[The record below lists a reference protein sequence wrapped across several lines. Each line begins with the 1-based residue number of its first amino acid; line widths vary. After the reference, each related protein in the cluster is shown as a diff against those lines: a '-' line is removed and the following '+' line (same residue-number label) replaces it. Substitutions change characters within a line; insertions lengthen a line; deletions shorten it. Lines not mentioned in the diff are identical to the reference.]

1 MDNDGEAPTPPSA
14 GASPALPSP
23 VEAPVI
29 VPAEQATLPVPPE
42 QSVPAQPIEASS
54 PAPASGEYALISA
67 PDQSAPSSLA
77 EESTPAPTTEES
89 SSSSLTGGSAP
100 ALPIEESV
108 VSSSTDES
116 SLGPT
121 IEEFPVDPV
130 GVETAPARSNAGSGL
145 ATPTQNPP
153 SSPPLDEYSLTA
165 EAEIEEP
172 SSPQRDSNANAE
184 ISPSQE
190 DAPETPIYPPLPPL
204 PTPYAEQQR
213 PPTRTL
219 ETSLD
224 NVYTASAPQR
234 WASSSEVEEP
244 PDASGDLG
252 PDEPLHRSEDGEQ
265 GEQHDL
271 DDEDAEAIAEDTAVM
286 DPDNPL
292 MQRVQAALYK
302 QLSEQKSKLQ
312 YDLKEKEEAVRAA
325 NLRREAIG
333 VELYSLQQQLA
344 RHQAM
349 LEGTQD
355 NLNVIRGYREE
366 AERRLRHATSQW
378 KEQKEKLP
386 EIPDRYRAFAFL
398 VDQHKQE
405 LEKISR
411 TIKQVDLYNED
422 LRSKILVAKRT
433 TMKAEE
439 DLIKQEQDKKRQDYF
454 VDHLTDQLR
463 KLQER
468 RALYETQ
475 LLAQQKETK
484 AAMETLQDAAT
495 EMEAIQF
502 EKRQLLHQWKS
513 SLIGLQKREEVLQ
526 QIDIGIQKNKDTI
539 LNMAG
544 EISGFKHSLRKAQE
558 ENESLTVL
566 LNKLEGEVDYLKRE
580 IGSINEQKEKLKES
594 WTMYTKSLAQT
605 EGELGTVMLERQTL
619 QMEMSAVQKQTH
631 ITVVAKQK
639 LQSDISE
646 HLQAQLSISKGAQG
660 TRKDNNRLRNQ
671 IHEKEATIAQV
682 ENDLSHIRLDTLN
695 ANSRIR
701 GMKETLQ
708 VLDAE
713 LAERNE
719 VIEKYEV
726 EIRRRN
732 DELGKKQGEMDLLN
746 KKYDQLTAKNLD
758 ESVGPLEATIHNLS
772 KLVQQKEKESSQLS
786 QFWLRSQN
794 ELVVMTKRTGEVS
807 DETQDLRMRLTVLS
821 RKKMVVNNA
830 FDTELK
836 EIREHQ
842 RNIRQLQN
850 DMVKINT
857 LLTRQASVQNKLE
870 ENNLGLEQEFRAKL
884 KRAELESIHMEQNL
898 ENLKAEKQRALQ
910 GLVEAER
917 QMMLWEKKIQL
928 ARETQAALDPNVGAT
943 EIKEMQAEIHR
954 MKLRYASMLKLQE
967 KMVAEMEKSVYRRES
982 ITARTKTKGKGG
994 GQISLQK
1001 AITDLT
1007 KKIRMTMND
1016 LRECDQD
1023 IVALQSSQENLTAQV
1038 SQASNSITDLEA
1050 KEQQLLT
1057 DIETQLQKKELLA
1070 NQTLL
1075 KQRQARRYRDVADG
1089 KYSFLVR
1096 EADQREVERDKHKER
1111 LEKIDSVI
1119 RIVETEYGE
1128 SVKSSFEP
1136 IHNLIAMGLT
1146 I

>member
-1 MDNDGEAPTPPSA
+1 MDNDGEAPAPSSE
-14 GASPALPSP
+14 GASPASPSP
-23 VEAPVI
+23 VETPVT
-29 VPAEQATLPVPPE
+29 VPAEQATSPVPPE

-54 PAPASGEYALISA
+54 PAPPSEEYAPISA
-67 PDQSAPSSLA
+67 PDQSALSSLA
-77 EESTPAPTTEES
+77 EESTPGPTNEES
-89 SSSSLTGGSAP
+89 HSSSLVGGSAP

-108 VSSSTDES
+108 FSSSTDES
-116 SLGPT
+116 NLAPT
-121 IEEFPVDPV
+121 IEESPVDPV
-130 GVETAPARSNAGSGL
+130 DVEPAPTRSNAGSGY
-145 ATPTQNPP
+145 ATPTENPP
-153 SSPPLDEYSLTA
+153 SSPPFDEYSLTA
-165 EAEIEEP
+165 EAEMEEI

-184 ISPSQE
+184 ISASQK
-190 DAPETPIYPPLPPL
+190 DVPETPNYPPLPPL
-204 PTPYAEQQR
+204 PTYSLSYAEQQR

-224 NVYTASAPQR
+224 NVYTASAQQR
-234 WASSSEVEEP
+234 WASSSEVEASP
-244 PDASGDLG
+244 HASGDLG
-252 PDEPLHRSEDGEQ
+252 PDEPLPRPEE
-265 GEQHDL
+265 GEQHEF

-366 AERRLRHATSQW
+366 AERRLRHATAQW
-378 KEQKEKLP
+378 KEQKEKVEQHAKNL
-386 EIPDRYRAFAFL
+386 
-398 VDQHKQE
+398 DQHKQE

-411 TIKQVDLYNED
+411 TIKQVDLYNEE

-526 QIDIGIQKNKDTI
+526 QIDAGIQKNKDTI
-539 LNMAG
+539 LNMTG

-566 LNKLEGEVDYLKRE
+566 LNKLEGEVDFLKRE

-594 WTMYTKSLAQT
+594 WTMYTKSLSQT
-605 EGELGTVMLERQTL
+605 EAELGTVMLERQTL

-631 ITVVAKQK
+631 ITVVATQK
-639 LQSDISE
+639 LQSEITE
-646 HLQAQLSISKGAQG
+646 HLQTQLSISKGAQG
-660 TRKDNNRLRNQ
+660 TRKDNNRLHNQ

-682 ENDLSHIRLDTLN
+682 ENDLSHIRLETLN

-772 KLVQQKEKESSQLS
+772 KLVQQKEKECSQLS

-884 KRAELESIHMEQNL
+884 KHAELESIQMEQNL
-898 ENLKAEKQRALQ
+898 ENLKSEKQRALQ

-1111 LEKIDSVI
+1111 LGKIDSVI
-1119 RIVETEYGE
+1119 RTVETEYGV

-1146 I
+1146 V